1 LHQGGEAEA
10 AGAEAEFGEAEF
22 LHDSVVNGHAHQDY
36 VGAVFREAE
45 DGFALFKRQTPKA
58 FKVPGEARR
67 TQTGRL
73 DTGAVERV
81 EASLHAA

>member
-1 LHQGGEAEA
+1 
-10 AGAEAEFGEAEF
+10 
-22 LHDSVVNGHAHQDY
+22 
-36 VGAVFREAE
+36 
-45 DGFALFKRQTPKA
+45 
-58 FKVPGEARR
+58 VPGEARR